1 MFFNRKYYKLCFIV
15 YMFINTLALGYLG
28 VGVNYMFVPL
38 LIWAILII
46 GYDLYKGEFKLRSN
60 YNILMVM
67 QGIILLIATFL
78 NNYSDFN
85 SHVIA
90 LMQMVIYV
98 LIFGNRASMN
108 KNDIIDEVKLII
120 PLVNVLVGVASFV
133 SICMYVIDFS
143 DVANG
148 WNLGMVGSRLCGVY
162 FNSNP
167 AAFLAC
173 ITIVLALI
181 AIRQK
186 FKYKFWYLINIGI
199 QIVYILLTKCRAA
212 LIILIVMVLMIIY
225 YFLIRRKVYATYK
238 KILFIVSLSCIIAFL
253 SIFGQQI
260 TKIMPMFQG
269 FTTEETSRFQIGKLE
284 EAMHLLV
291 SGNREDFNKGLT
303 IIDDVSNGRISLTKT
318 AFEVW
323 KTKPL
328 IGVGANN
335 FKKIGSQETDIL
347 EYWAV
352 QVVHSHNVFLEAL
365 VATGLVGFV
374 LFVIFFIK
382 CVLMCFNVLK
392 RSHGKAVYFI
402 IQMFVVIV
410 LSEFIGSLSD
420 YGVFYIYSLSATLAW
435 CFLGYLFVY
444 QNLINAGKE
453 DETV

>member
-1 MFFNRKYYKLCFIV
+1 
-15 YMFINTLALGYLG
+15 
-28 VGVNYMFVPL
+28 
-38 LIWAILII
+38 
-46 GYDLYKGEFKLRSN
+46 
-60 YNILMVM
+60 
-67 QGIILLIATFL
+67 
-78 NNYSDFN
+78 
-85 SHVIA
+85 
-90 LMQMVIYV
+90 
-98 LIFGNRASMN
+98 
-108 KNDIIDEVKLII
+108 
-120 PLVNVLVGVASFV
+120 
-133 SICMYVIDFS
+133 
-143 DVANG
+143 
-148 WNLGMVGSRLCGVY
+148 
-162 FNSNP
+162 
-167 AAFLAC
+167 
-173 ITIVLALI
+173 
-181 AIRQK
+181 
-186 FKYKFWYLINIGI
+186 
-199 QIVYILLTKCRAA
+199 
-212 LIILIVMVLMIIY
+212 MVLMIIY

-260 TKIMPMFQG
+260 TKIVPMFQG

-382 CVLMCFNVLK
+382 CVLMCFNVL
-392 RSHGKAVYFI
+392 SHGKAVYFI